1 MGVFFRCVGEVDS
14 VEDCYGYGEGELEG
28 AEGRSCQGVPVWIEH
43 VGSFSLLSYF
53 VGISAV

>member
-1 MGVFFRCVGEVDS
+1 MGVFVRCVGEVDS

-43 VGSFSLLSYF
+43 VGSFSLLS
-53 VGISAV
+53 